1 MNSALPSP
9 VPPSSAPPTAAPTTS
24 APPLA
29 PRPQRPPSWADRLRD
44 PSEQTLAVLL
54 LSPAA
59 LLLILIVVYPIAKLI
74 YNSFFDMRLSGR
86 KGARFV
92 GLENY
97 ALVLQDID
105 FWNAAGNTV
114 LITLITVP
122 GALIVGLGLAMLANL
137 PFKRQWPVRLALLLP
152 WALPLSFAG
161 LIFAWF
167 FHTEYGVVND
177 ITRRLGADEPTMWLL
192 RPWLAFAAICLTIIW
207 KTSSFMALILLA
219 GLQMIPK
226 SLYEAAEV
234 DGASR
239 WQQFWQITI
248 PMLMPSIIVALI
260 FRTITAL
267 QTFDIPFTM
276 TRGGPGNSTETL
288 AMLIHKTTIEYLDVG
303 YGSTL
308 AVCMFLISLAVT
320 ALYIRRVGQSA

>member
-1 MNSALPSP
+1 M
-9 VPPSSAPPTAAPTTS
+9 APRRWIDRASDPDERTLGVML
-24 APPLA
+24 LA
-29 PRPQRPPSWADRLRD
+29 PAF
-44 PSEQTLAVLL
+44 LL
-54 LSPAA
+54 LA
-59 LLLILIVVYPIAKLI
+59 LIVVYPIGKLI
-74 YNSFFDMRLSGR
+74 WNSFFDLRLSGG
-86 KGARFV
+86 GAAKFIGV
-92 GLENY
+92 ENY
-97 ALVLQDID
+97 LLVLEDKD
-105 FWNAAGNTV
+105 FWNATKNTV

-122 GALIVGLGLAMLANL
+122 GALVVGLGLAMLANL

-152 WALPLSFAG
+152 WALPLAFAG

-177 ITRRLGADEPTMWLL
+177 VLRRAGDQEPTMWLL
-192 RPWLAFAAICLTIIW
+192 RPGWAFAAICITIVW

-267 QTFDIPFTM
+267 QTFDIPYTM
-276 TRGGPGNSTETL
+276 TKGGPGNSTETL
-288 AMLIHKTTIEYLDVG
+288 AMLIHKTTIDYLDVG

-308 AVCMFLISLAVT
+308 AVFMFLISLAVT
-320 ALYIRRVGQSA
+320 AVYLRRIGRNAG

>member
-1 MNSALPSP
+1 M
-9 VPPSSAPPTAAPTTS
+9 SSTAISTAKAQGHT
-24 APPLA
+24 
-29 PRPQRPPSWADRLRD
+29 WRD
-44 PSEQTLAVLL
+44 PSERTLGFLL
-54 LSPAA
+54 LAPAF
-59 LLLILIVVYPIAKLI
+59 LLLALIVVYPIGRLI
-74 YNSFFDMRLSGR
+74 FNSFFDLRLSG
-86 KGARFV
+86 GGAARFV
-92 GLENY
+92 GFENY
-97 ALVLQDID
+97 LLVLSDVD
-105 FWNAAGNTV
+105 FWNATKNTV
-114 LITLITVP
+114 LIALITVP

-177 ITRRLGADEPTMWLL
+177 VLRIFGRDEPTMWLL
-192 RPWLAFAAICLTIIW
+192 SPRWAFGAICLTIIW

-239 WQQFWQITI
+239 WQQFWAITI
-248 PMLMPSIIVALI
+248 PMLMPSIVVALI

-267 QTFDIPFTM
+267 QTFDIPYTM
-276 TRGGPGNSTETL
+276 TRGGPGNTTETL
-288 AMLIHKTTIEYLDVG
+288 AMLIHKTTIDYLDVG

-308 AVCMFLISLAVT
+308 AVCMFVLSLGVT
-320 ALYIRRVGQSA
+320 ALYLRRVGQQA

>member
-1 MNSALPSP
+1 MSGT
-9 VPPSSAPPTAAPTTS
+9 TAI
-24 APPLA
+24 
-29 PRPQRPPSWADRLRD
+29 DRWRD
-44 PSEQTLAVLL
+44 PSEKTLGLMLLAPAFLL
-54 LSPAA
+54 LA
-59 LLLILIVVYPIAKLI
+59 LIVVYPIGKLI
-74 YNSFFDMRLSGR
+74 WNSFFDLRLSGGGDA
-86 KGARFV
+86 KFV
-92 GLENY
+92 GFENY
-97 ALVLQDID
+97 ALVLKDAD

-122 GALIVGLGLAMLANL
+122 AALVVGMGLAMLANL

-152 WALPLSFAG
+152 WALPLAFAG

-167 FHTEYGVVND
+167 FHSEYGIVND
-177 ITRRLGADEPTMWLL
+177 VLRRLGGNEPQMWLL
-192 RPWLAFAAICLTIIW
+192 RPAWAFAAICATITW

-234 DGASR
+234 DGASK

-267 QTFDIPFTM
+267 QTFDIPYTM
-276 TRGGPGNSTETL
+276 TKGGPGNSTETL
-288 AMLIHKTTIEYLDVG
+288 AMLIHKTTIDYLDVG

-308 AVCMFLISLAVT
+308 AVFMFLLSLIVT
-320 ALYIRRVGQSA
+320 GVYLKRIGRSA

>member
-1 MNSALPSP
+1 MS
-9 VPPSSAPPTAAPTTS
+9 
-24 APPLA
+24 LA
-29 PRPQRPPSWADRLRD
+29 KLRD
-44 PSEQTLAVLL
+44 PSEKALGVMLLA
-54 LSPAA
+54 PAFA
-59 LLLILIVVYPIAKLI
+59 LLALIVVYPIGKLI
-74 YNSFFDMRLSGR
+74 YNSFFDLRLSGGS
-86 KGARFV
+86 GAFKFV
-92 GLENY
+92 GLANY
-97 ALVLQDID
+97 ADIWQDKD
-105 FWNAAGNTV
+105 FWNATKNTV
-114 LITLITVP
+114 MITLITVP
-122 GALIVGLGLAMLANL
+122 GALVVGLGLAMLANL
-137 PFKRQWPVRLALLLP
+137 PFKHQWPVRLALLLP

-177 ITRRLGADEPTMWLL
+177 VMRRLGVAEAGDQTMWLL
-192 RPWLAFAAICLTIIW
+192 RPNWAFAAICLTIIW

-234 DGASR
+234 DGASK

-267 QTFDIPFTM
+267 QTFDIPYTM
-276 TRGGPGNSTETL
+276 TRGGPGNATETL
-288 AMLIHKTTIEYLDVG
+288 AMLIHKTTIEYLDMG

-308 AVCMFLISLAVT
+308 AVCMFLLSMCVT
-320 ALYIRRVGQSA
+320 AVYLKRIGNSA

>member
-1 MNSALPSP
+1 VNG
-9 VPPSSAPPTAAPTTS
+9 
-24 APPLA
+24 
-29 PRPQRPPSWADRLRD
+29 RWRD
-44 PSEQTLAVLL
+44 PSERALAVLL
-54 LSPAA
+54 LAPAF
-59 LLLILIVVYPIAKLI
+59 LLLALIVVYPIAKLI
-74 YNSFFDMRLSGR
+74 FNSFFDLRLSGR
-86 KGARFV
+86 KGPRFV

-97 ALVLQDID
+97 LLVLQDID
-105 FWNAAGNTV
+105 FWNATANTV

-122 GALIVGLGLAMLANL
+122 GALVVGLGLALLANL
-137 PFKRQWPVRLALLLP
+137 PFKHQWPVRLALLLP

-167 FHTEYGVVND
+167 FHTEYGAVND
-177 ITRRLGADEPTMWLL
+177 VLRRLGVAEARSWLL
-192 RPWLAFAAICLTIIW
+192 HPWWAFAAICLTIIW

-239 WQQFWQITI
+239 WQQFWQVTI

-267 QTFDIPFTM
+267 QSFDIPFTM

-308 AVCMFLISLAVT
+308 AVCMFVLSLAVT
-320 ALYIRRVGQSA
+320 ALYLRRVGQGA

>member
-1 MNSALPSP
+1 M
-9 VPPSSAPPTAAPTTS
+9 AAPGT
-24 APPLA
+24 L
-29 PRPQRPPSWADRLRD
+29 DRLRD
-44 PSEQTLAVLL
+44 PSEKTLGFMLL
-54 LSPAA
+54 LPAFA
-59 LLLILIVVYPIAKLI
+59 LLALIVVYPIGKLI
-74 YNSFFDMRLSGR
+74 FNSFFDLRLSGGTGTS
-86 KGARFV
+86 KFV
-92 GLENY
+92 GFENY
-97 ALVLQDID
+97 LLVFKDHD
-105 FWNAAGNTV
+105 FWNATWNTV

-122 GALIVGLGLAMLANL
+122 GALVVGLGLAMLANL
-137 PFKRQWPVRLALLLP
+137 PFKRKWPVRLALLLP
-152 WALPLSFAG
+152 WALPLAFAG

-177 ITRRLGADEPTMWLL
+177 VVRRVSGAPEPTMWLL
-192 RPWLAFAAICLTIIW
+192 RPGWAFTAICATIIW

-219 GLQMIPK
+219 GLQMIPR

-234 DGASR
+234 DGASK

-267 QTFDIPFTM
+267 QTFDIPYTM

-288 AMLIHKTTIEYLDVG
+288 SMLIHKTTIDYLDVG

-308 AVCMFLISLAVT
+308 AVCMFVLSLFVT
-320 ALYIRRVGQSA
+320 GFYLKRIGRNA

>member
-1 MNSALPSP
+1 MSALSGKF
-9 VPPSSAPPTAAPTTS
+9 
-24 APPLA
+24 
-29 PRPQRPPSWADRLRD
+29 RD
-44 PSEQTLAVLL
+44 PSEKALGFMLLAPAFLL
-54 LSPAA
+54 LA
-59 LLLILIVVYPIAKLI
+59 LIVVYPIGKLI
-74 YNSFFDMRLSGR
+74 ANSFFDLRLSGGSGVT
-86 KGARFV
+86 KFV
-92 GLENY
+92 GMENY
-97 ALVLQDID
+97 AEVWKDKD
-105 FWNAAGNTV
+105 FWNAAKNTI

-122 GALIVGLGLAMLANL
+122 GALVVGMGLALLANL
-137 PFKRQWPVRLALLLP
+137 PFKRKWPVRLSLLLP

-177 ITRRLGADEPTMWLL
+177 VVRRFGGSEPTMWLL
-192 RPWLAFAAICLTIIW
+192 SPNWAFTAICLTIIW

-234 DGASR
+234 DGASTL
-239 WQQFWQITI
+239 QQFWQITI

-267 QTFDIPFTM
+267 QTFDIPYTM
-276 TRGGPGNSTETL
+276 TKGGPGNSTETL
-288 AMLIHKTTIEYLDVG
+288 AMLIHKTTIDYLDVG

-308 AVCMFLISLAVT
+308 AVCMFVMSMAIT
-320 ALYIRRVGQSA
+320 ALYLRRVGQSA

>member
-1 MNSALPSP
+1 MSARQQAEATRSM
-9 VPPSSAPPTAAPTTS
+9 VRFS
-24 APPLA
+24 
-29 PRPQRPPSWADRLRD
+29 D
-44 PSEQTLAVLL
+44 PSEKTLGVLL
-54 LSPAA
+54 LAPAF
-59 LLLILIVVYPIAKLI
+59 LLLALIVVYPIGKLI
-74 YNSFFDMRLSGR
+74 YNSFFDLRLSGGTGVV
-86 KGARFV
+86 KFM

-97 ALVLQDID
+97 AEVWKDKD
-105 FWNAAGNTV
+105 FWNATKNTV

-122 GALIVGLGLAMLANL
+122 GALVVGLGLAMLANL
-137 PFKRQWPVRLALLLP
+137 PFKRKWPVRLSLLLP

-177 ITRRLGADEPTMWLL
+177 VIRRLGGGSETMWLL
-192 RPWLAFAAICLTIIW
+192 RPNWAFAAICITIIW

-239 WQQFWQITI
+239 MQQFWQITI

-260 FRTITAL
+260 FRTISAL
-267 QTFDIPFTM
+267 QTFDIPYTM

-308 AVCMFLISLAVT
+308 AVFMFLLSLVVT
-320 ALYIRRVGQSA
+320 SVYLRHVGRQA

>member
-1 MNSALPSP
+1 MRALE
-9 VPPSSAPPTAAPTTS
+9 
-24 APPLA
+24 
-29 PRPQRPPSWADRLRD
+29 RFKD
-44 PSEQTLAVLL
+44 PSDKTLAVMLL
-54 LSPAA
+54 APAA
-59 LLLILIVVYPIAKLI
+59 LLLCLIVVYPIGRLI
-74 YNSFFDMRLSGR
+74 WNSFFDLRLSGGG
-86 KGARFV
+86 GAKFI
-92 GLENY
+92 GIENY
-97 ALVLQDID
+97 VLVMQDKA
-105 FWNAAGNTV
+105 FWNATWNTV

-122 GALIVGLGLAMLANL
+122 GALVVGLALAMLANL
-137 PFKRQWPVRLALLLP
+137 PFKRKWPVRLALLLP
-152 WALPLSFAG
+152 WALPLSFCG

-177 ITRRLGADEPTMWLL
+177 VLRRFGEPEPTMWLL
-192 RPWLAFAAICLTIIW
+192 RPNWAFAAICLTIVW

-234 DGASR
+234 DGASK

-276 TRGGPGNSTETL
+276 TKGGPGEATQTL
-288 AMLIHKTTIEYLDVG
+288 AMLIHGTTIDYLDVG

-308 AVCMFLISLAVT
+308 AVCMFVLSLFVT
-320 ALYIRRVGQSA
+320 GFYLKRIGRNA

>member
-1 MNSALPSP
+1 MSQSLSK
-9 VPPSSAPPTAAPTTS
+9 
-24 APPLA
+24 
-29 PRPQRPPSWADRLRD
+29 RLRD
-44 PSEQTLAVLL
+44 PDEQTLAFILLAPAFLL
-54 LSPAA
+54 L
-59 LLLILIVVYPIAKLI
+59 LMIVVYPIGKLI
-74 YNSFFDMRLSGR
+74 WNSFFDLRLSGS
-86 KGARFV
+86 GSGEFV
-92 GLENY
+92 GFENY
-97 ALVLQDID
+97 ALVLADPD
-105 FWNAAGNTV
+105 FWNATWNTV

-137 PFKRQWPVRLALLLP
+137 PFKRKWPVRLALLLP

-177 ITRRLGADEPTMWLL
+177 VAMRLGLVDEPVMWLL
-192 RPWLAFAAICLTIIW
+192 RPGWAFAAICITIIW

-219 GLQMIPK
+219 GLQMIPR

-239 WQQFWQITI
+239 WDQFWHITI

-267 QTFDIPFTM
+267 QTFDIPYTM
-276 TRGGPGNSTETL
+276 TRGGPGNATETL
-288 AMLIHKTTIEYLDVG
+288 AMLIHKNTIDYLDVG

-308 AVCMFLISLAVT
+308 AVFMFLLSLMVT
-320 ALYIRRVGQSA
+320 AIYLRRIGRV

>member
-1 MNSALPSP
+1 MTAPQGAL
-9 VPPSSAPPTAAPTTS
+9 
-24 APPLA
+24 
-29 PRPQRPPSWADRLRD
+29 DRLRD
-44 PSEQTLAVLL
+44 PSEKTL
-54 LSPAA
+54 A
-59 LLLILIVVYPIAKLI
+59 LLLLAPAFLLLALIVVYPIGKLI
-74 YNSFFDMRLSGR
+74 WNSFFDLRLSG
-86 KGARFV
+86 GSGVVRFV
-92 GLENY
+92 GWQNY
-97 ALVLQDID
+97 ADAMADKD
-105 FWNAAGNTV
+105 FWNATKNTV

-122 GALIVGLGLAMLANL
+122 GALVVGLGLAMLANL
-137 PFKRQWPVRLALLLP
+137 PFKRRWPVRLALLLP
-152 WALPLSFAG
+152 WALPLAFAG

-177 ITRRLGADEPTMWLL
+177 VARRLGQDEPTMWLL
-192 RPWLAFAAICLTIIW
+192 RPNWAFTAICATIIW

-234 DGASR
+234 DGATR

-267 QTFDIPFTM
+267 QTFDIPYTM
-276 TRGGPGNSTETL
+276 TKGGPGNATETL
-288 AMLIHKTTIEYLDVG
+288 AMLIHKTTIDYLDVG

-308 AVCMFLISLAVT
+308 AVCMFVLSLFVT
-320 ALYIRRVGQSA
+320 GFYLKRIGRNAS

>member
-1 MNSALPSP
+1 M
-9 VPPSSAPPTAAPTTS
+9 
-24 APPLA
+24 LA
-29 PRPQRPPSWADRLRD
+29 KLRD
-44 PSEQTLAVLL
+44 PSEKALAVFLL
-54 LSPAA
+54 APAA
-59 LLLILIVVYPIAKLI
+59 LLIALIIVYPIGKLI
-74 YNSFFDMRLSGR
+74 YNSFFDLRLSGGS
-86 KGARFV
+86 GAFAFV
-92 GLENY
+92 GLQNY
-97 ALVLQDID
+97 RDAWVDKD
-105 FWNAAGNTV
+105 FWNATKNTV

-122 GALIVGLGLAMLANL
+122 GALVVGMGLALLANL

-167 FHTEYGVVND
+167 FHTEYGFVND
-177 ITRRLGADEPTMWLL
+177 VVGRLGLQSEPTMWLL
-192 RPWLAFAAICLTIIW
+192 RPNWAFAAICATITW

-234 DGASR
+234 DGASKV
-239 WQQFWQITI
+239 QQFWQIT
-248 PMLMPSIIVALI
+248 MLMPSIIVALI

-267 QTFDIPFTM
+267 QTFDIPYTM
-276 TRGGPGNSTETL
+276 TKGGPGNATETL

-308 AVCMFLISLAVT
+308 AVCMFLLSLVVT
-320 ALYIRRVGQSA
+320 SFYLRRIGRTA

>member
-1 MNSALPSP
+1 M
-9 VPPSSAPPTAAPTTS
+9 TTGAS
-24 APPLA
+24 MIE
-29 PRPQRPPSWADRLRD
+29 RLRD
-44 PSEQTLAVLL
+44 PSEASLGMLL
-54 LSPAA
+54 LAPAF
-59 LLLILIVVYPIAKLI
+59 LLLALIVVYPIGTLI
-74 YNSFFDMRLSGR
+74 FNSFFDLRLSGGSGM
-86 KGARFV
+86 KFV

-97 ALVLQDID
+97 LAVLQDGE
-105 FWNAAGNTV
+105 FWNATLNTV

-122 GALIVGLGLAMLANL
+122 GALVVGLGLALLANM

-152 WALPLSFAG
+152 WALPLAFAG

-177 ITRRLGADEPTMWLL
+177 IARRLGFGSEPTMWLL
-192 RPWLAFAAICLTIIW
+192 QPRFAFAAICLTIIW

-219 GLQMIPK
+219 GLQMIPR

-234 DGASR
+234 DGATR

-248 PMLMPSIIVALI
+248 PMLTPSIVVALI

-267 QTFDIPFTM
+267 QTFDIPYTM
-276 TRGGPGNSTETL
+276 TKGGPGNATETL
-288 AMLIHKTTIEYLDVG
+288 AMLIHKTTIDYLDVG

-308 AVCMFLISLAVT
+308 AVFMFLLSLVVT
-320 ALYIRRVGQSA
+320 TVYLRRIGRQA

>member
-1 MNSALPSP
+1 MSFAK
-9 VPPSSAPPTAAPTTS
+9 
-24 APPLA
+24 
-29 PRPQRPPSWADRLRD
+29 LRD
-44 PSEQTLAVLL
+44 PSEKTL
-54 LSPAA
+54 A
-59 LLLILIVVYPIAKLI
+59 LLLLAPAFLLIALIVVYPIGKLI
-74 YNSFFDMRLSGR
+74 YNSFYDLRLSGGV
-86 KGARFV
+86 GATKYV
-92 GLENY
+92 GFENY
-97 ALVLQDID
+97 ILVWRDPE
-105 FWNAAGNTV
+105 FWNAAKNTV

-122 GALIVGLGLAMLANL
+122 GALVVGLGLAMLANL
-137 PFKRQWPVRLALLLP
+137 PFKRKWPVRLALLLP

-167 FHTEYGVVND
+167 FHTEYGIVND
-177 ITRRLGADEPTMWLL
+177 VLRRFGKAEETMWLL
-192 RPWLAFAAICLTIIW
+192 RPNWAFTAICFTVIW
-207 KTSSFMALILLA
+207 KSSSFMALILLA

-234 DGASR
+234 DGASK

-267 QTFDIPFTM
+267 QTFDIPYTM
-276 TRGGPGNSTETL
+276 TKGGPGNSTETL

-308 AVCMFLISLAVT
+308 AVFMFLISMVIT
-320 ALYIRRVGQSA
+320 AFYLKRVGQA

>member
-1 MNSALPSP
+1 MAGTL
-9 VPPSSAPPTAAPTTS
+9 
-24 APPLA
+24 
-29 PRPQRPPSWADRLRD
+29 DRFRD
-44 PSEQTLAVLL
+44 PSEKTLGVLL
-54 LSPAA
+54 LAPAF
-59 LLLILIVVYPIAKLI
+59 LLLALIVVYPIGRLI
-74 YNSFFDMRLSGR
+74 FNSFWDLRLSGGGSP
-86 KGARFV
+86 KFV
-92 GLENY
+92 GFENY
-97 ALVLQDID
+97 ALALTDKD
-105 FWNAAGNTV
+105 FWNAAKNTV

-122 GALIVGLGLAMLANL
+122 GALVIGLGLAMLANM

-177 ITRRLGADEPTMWLL
+177 VLRRAGESEPTMWLL
-192 RPWLAFAAICLTIIW
+192 RPNWAFTAICMTIIW

-226 SLYEAAEV
+226 TLYEAAEV
-234 DGASR
+234 DGASK
-239 WQQFWQITI
+239 WQQFREITI

-267 QTFDIPFTM
+267 QTFDIPYTM
-276 TRGGPGNSTETL
+276 THGGPGNSTETL
-288 AMLIHKTTIEYLDVG
+288 AMLIHKTTIDYLDVG

-308 AVCMFLISLAVT
+308 AVCMFVLAMCVT
-320 ALYIRRVGQSA
+320 AFYLKRIGRNA

>member
-1 MNSALPSP
+1 MSAL
-9 VPPSSAPPTAAPTTS
+9 SSK
-24 APPLA
+24 
-29 PRPQRPPSWADRLRD
+29 LRD
-44 PSEQTLAVLL
+44 PSEKALGFMLLAPAFLL
-54 LSPAA
+54 LA
-59 LLLILIVVYPIAKLI
+59 LIVVYPIGKLI
-74 YNSFFDMRLSGR
+74 ANSFFDLRLSGGSGVT
-86 KGARFV
+86 KFV
-92 GLENY
+92 GMENY
-97 ALVLQDID
+97 AEVWKDKD
-105 FWNAAGNTV
+105 FWNAARNTI

-122 GALIVGLGLAMLANL
+122 GALVVGMGLAMLANL
-137 PFKRQWPVRLALLLP
+137 PFKRKWPVRLSLLLP

-177 ITRRLGADEPTMWLL
+177 VMRRVGGSEPTMWLL
-192 RPWLAFAAICLTIIW
+192 SPNWAFTAICLTIIW

-234 DGASR
+234 DGASKL
-239 WQQFWQITI
+239 QQFWQITI

-267 QTFDIPFTM
+267 QTFDIPYTM
-276 TRGGPGNSTETL
+276 TKGGPGNSTETL

-308 AVCMFLISLAVT
+308 AVCMFVLSMCVT
-320 ALYIRRVGQSA
+320 AFYLKRIGSAA

>member
-1 MNSALPSP
+1 MTTALE
-9 VPPSSAPPTAAPTTS
+9 
-24 APPLA
+24 
-29 PRPQRPPSWADRLRD
+29 RLRD
-44 PSEQTLAVLL
+44 PSEKTLGVLL
-54 LSPAA
+54 LAPAF
-59 LLLILIVVYPIAKLI
+59 LLLALIVVYPIGKLI
-74 YNSFFDMRLSGR
+74 FNSFFDLRLSGGGGGF
-86 KGARFV
+86 KFV

-97 ALVLQDID
+97 RLVLEDAD
-105 FWNAAGNTV
+105 FWNATKNTV

-122 GALIVGLGLAMLANL
+122 AALVVGLGLAMLANL
-137 PFKRQWPVRLALLLP
+137 PFKRYGMPMWPVRLALLLP
-152 WALPLSFAG
+152 WALPLAFAG

-167 FHTEYGVVND
+167 FHTEHGVVND
-177 ITRRLGADEPTMWLL
+177 VLRRFGAPEPTMWLL
-192 RPWLAFAAICLTIIW
+192 RPNWAFAAICLTIIW

-267 QTFDIPFTM
+267 QTFDIPYTM
-276 TRGGPGNSTETL
+276 TKGGPGNSTETL

-308 AVCMFLISLAVT
+308 AVCMFILSLLVT
-320 ALYIRRVGQSA
+320 AVYLKRIGDAA